1 MNQNK
6 RTYQLLNVFANIFI
20 YVFLGLS
27 IILLCLSITSK
38 KDKDDAINIFGYQMR
53 IVISPSMEKNEN
65 TYNEIKKFKIK
76 DLKVKSLVFIKKV
89 SDNEDLWYENIKKG
103 DVLTFRY
110 TYDNKQETITHRVI
124 DIYKNESGIGYTINL
139 QGDNRENNDSV
150 AIQTIDTS
158 DENSINYVIGKVV
171 AKSYFFGLLI
181 YSLKQPIGIVLL
193 VIVPSLIIIILEIIR
208 IINYINEE
216 KKKKIIEEKNK
227 QQDEIEDLKRKLAS
241 LEEKSKDL

>member
-110 TYDNKQETITHRVI
+110 TYDNKQETITHRI
-124 DIYKNESGIGYTINL
+124 IEKKLNDSGNGYIVKL
-139 QGDNRENNDSV
+139 QGDNKPVEGE
-150 AIQTIDTS
+150 ALIQVIDTS
-158 DENSINYVIGKVV
+158 EENSTNYIIGKVIS
-171 AKSYFFGLLI
+171 KSYFIGLII
-181 YSLKQPIGIVLL
+181 YSLKKPLGIALL
-193 VIVPSLIIIILEIIR
+193 IIVPSVIIIIFEVIKIVN
-208 IINYINEE
+208 IINEE
-216 KKKKIIEEKNK
+216 RKKNNLDEKNK
-227 QQDEIEDLKRKLAS
+227 QLNEIEELKKKIADLES
-241 LEEKSKDL
+241 LKNS

>member
-6 RTYQLLNVFANIFI
+6 RTYQLLNVFANVFI

-38 KDKDDAINIFGYQMR
+38 KDKNDAINIFGYQMR

-65 TYNEIKKFKIK
+65 TYNDIKKFKIK
-76 DLKVKSLVFIKKV
+76 DLKVKSLIFIKKV

-139 QGDNRENNDSV
+139 QGDNRDKNDSV

-158 DENSINYVIGKVV
+158 DENSTNYVIGKVV

>member
-6 RTYQLLNVFANIFI
+6 RTYQLLNVFANVFI

-38 KDKDDAINIFGYQMR
+38 KDKNDAINIFGYQMR

-65 TYNEIKKFKIK
+65 TYNDIKKFKIK
-76 DLKVKSLVFIKKV
+76 DLKVKSLIFIKKV

-139 QGDNRENNDSV
+139 QGDNRDNNDSV

-158 DENSINYVIGKVV
+158 DENSTNYVIGKVV

>member
-139 QGDNRENNDSV
+139 QGDNRDNNDSV

-158 DENSINYVIGKVV
+158 DENSTNYVIGKVV

>member
-124 DIYKNESGIGYTINL
+124 DIYKNESGMGYTIKL
-139 QGDNRENNDSV
+139 QGDNRDNNDSV

-158 DENSINYVIGKVV
+158 DENSTNYVIGKVV

-193 VIVPSLIIIILEIIR
+193 VIAPSLIIIILEIIR

>member
-1 MNQNK
+1 MNKNK
-6 RTYQLLNVFANIFI
+6 RTYQLLNVFANVFI

-124 DIYKNESGIGYTINL
+124 DIYKNESGIGYTIKL
-139 QGDNRENNDSV
+139 QGDNRDNNDSV

-158 DENSINYVIGKVV
+158 DENSTNYVIGKVV